1 MPIIYAFLDGTF
13 KIKPKYMNQVW
24 ILRAFIGDST
34 IALTYAYF
42 LLESKLAES
51 YTLALSIIKTAAPLF
66 NPPNFMVDFESGEH
80 RAIRNCYPNAT
91 IHGCL
96 FHWKQAIIRY
106 FTTVLPTFA
115 TDAVLRSDFCAV
127 FGLAF
132 VPVADIDHCWTLLKN
147 HGLTTLYPSASTTTI
162 INYLESTWLYS
173 TQYPRDMWSM
183 YQSVLDNDPRTNNVS
198 EGGDNAINTAAGC
211 SHPTIIPK
219 DSTKI

>member
-1 MPIIYAFLDGTF
+1 
-13 KIKPKYMNQVW
+13 MNQVW

-96 FHWKQAIIRY
+96 FHWKQAIVRHYSI
-106 FTTVLPTFA
+106 
-115 TDAVLRSDFCAV
+115 SCDFPK
-127 FGLAF
+127 FERLKPGLKQEYA
-132 VPVADIDHCWTLLKN
+132 PVWGRA
-147 HGLTTLYPSASTTTI
+147 
-162 INYLESTWLYS
+162 
-173 TQYPRDMWSM
+173 
-183 YQSVLDNDPRTNNVS
+183 
-198 EGGDNAINTAAGC
+198 
-211 SHPTIIPK
+211 
-219 DSTKI
+219 

>member
-1 MPIIYAFLDGTF
+1 MDPSGKRVIAFISVARLESLNNPEINYAFLDGTF
-13 KIKPKYMNQVW
+13 KIKPKYMNQDW

-42 LLESKLAES
+42 LLESSRFLHPRS
-51 YTLALSIIKTAAPLF
+51 FHHQNCSTPGLF

-96 FHWKQAIIRY
+96 FHLKQAIIRH

-115 TDAVLRSDFCAV
+115 TDTVLRSDFCAV

-132 VPVADIDHCWTLLKN
+132 VPVADIDHCWTILKN
-147 HGLTTLYPSASTTTI
+147 HLTTLLPLPPPSSTI
-162 INYLESTWLYS
+162 LSQPGSTLLS
-173 TQYPRDMWSM
+173 
-183 YQSVLDNDPRTNNVS
+183 
-198 EGGDNAINTAAGC
+198 
-211 SHPTIIPK
+211 IPETCGPCT
-219 DSTKI
+219 SLF